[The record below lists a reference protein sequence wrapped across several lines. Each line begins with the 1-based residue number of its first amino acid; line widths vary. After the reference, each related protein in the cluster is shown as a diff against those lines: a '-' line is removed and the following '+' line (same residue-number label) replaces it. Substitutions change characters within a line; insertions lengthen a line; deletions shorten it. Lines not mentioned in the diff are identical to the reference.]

1 MKILKI
7 KPGVYV
13 KYDYIKL
20 TMFYGRVTT
29 NLFYVANS
37 NCRDKVALRRIID
50 NDNNNTMKSV
60 ELELKKIDYIMI
72 EKSNYE
78 PNCHLYYI
86 IKNTPQSI
94 SRYNDEIKN
103 LIDSDKN
110 SIKIKINEDVSND
123 NDNATKLD
131 LSDLD

>member
-13 KYDYIKL
+13 KYNYIKL
-20 TMFYGRVTT
+20 TMFYGKVTI

-37 NCRDKVALRRIID
+37 NCRDKIALRRIIE

-60 ELELKKIDYIMI
+60 ELELKKINYIMI

-94 SRYNDEIKN
+94 ARYNDEIKD
-103 LIDSDKN
+103 LIYKDKN
-110 SIKIKINEDVSND
+110 SIKIKINEDMYD
-123 NDNATKLD
+123 NDNKSKLD